1 MLRST
6 SKQWHAVSLRC
17 AATMP
22 ILGRFGYADE
32 QGNPGG

>member
-17 AATMP
+17 AAT
-22 ILGRFGYADE
+22 IAGRFGYADE
-32 QGNPGG
+32 QPGNPVDG